1 MSKLSVSLVIGG
13 AVASSLGSA
22 FRTAESGI
30 QKLEQ
35 KANKTKVLK
44 GVIGE
49 TIKLREE
56 WKKAH
61 DSGAASAAGL
71 LRKLDRNLDSLRK
84 QGVQV
89 GKLNQ
94 EYQRLGRT
102 AKATDLQIKG
112 RQQINAGKE
121 GLQSTAMKTTA
132 AVAMAAVPT
141 AISAGFQGKIRDIAI
156 KANIANTPEEKEL
169 AQDAVRISQDSGMG
183 RNEVA
188 DLINQLVGA
197 GMDVNKARAYAPV
210 AAKFAV
216 GQGAS
221 GEDTARMIQALE
233 QNAKITDPKEMEKA
247 LEGIAYQG
255 QAGSFEASDMARWFP
270 ALLAGMEK
278 NGSIGLD
285 AVSELGAMLQV
296 QMKTAG
302 SSDEAANNFKNW
314 VDKIGAGD
322 VVDAYKKA
330 GIDYQQS
337 LNTGVQKGMSVIES
351 SMALALQ
358 YVEKTDPAKAKK
370 MADAKA
376 KIDKEVDPVK
386 ARKMLEAL
394 EQTLRTGD
402 IFADS
407 QVKAALTAYGQN
419 RGFYADLK
427 QGSKSEKAAGILDK
441 NLEERRE
448 TSAQRWIEAKNAVDD
463 SLRSIGDAIRPMT
476 DWLATNIKN
485 IAQEFTKFSD
495 SSKAVIAG
503 IATVSG
509 GFLALQGLFSSF
521 KVVKGL
527 FNVGRGSLMGDP
539 NKVQK
544 VFVTNSGESGDGDGE
559 GKSEGKRGKVLDLVE
574 FGLKKFQGDEPA
586 EGDGEGGE
594 GEKKKG
600 FQPVETG
607 LKVLDILREANNDSD
622 GDGNG
627 ESGGSDPQKVF
638 VVNADAFGNIGAAG
652 RGAGPGAGD
661 PPGRRRRR
669 GRSRSRRLGPEPGGP
684 PGPPSPNPPDP
695 ARRRSPPNPPG
706 PDPAPRRS
714 PPNPPRPEPA
724 PRPPTPPVPPVP
736 PTPSRL
742 AQNFGAVVR
751 AGRNVAEYGKRIPGG
766 NLLDAGL
773 GLADV
778 AMNAETQDEK
788 AEGYGGVAGG
798 VAGTM
803 AGAAAGAAIGSVVP
817 IIGTAVGGLIGAY
830 LGSTG
835 GEIAGSW
842 LGKALF
848 GEKEKPPEE
857 VAETAKPGPETGD
870 VVRSLTAETP
880 APPAVPLVA
889 KAPVLTKPDPVK
901 VDQSF
906 TFAPNLPVTVQGDV
920 KDPRRLAEELMP
932 HIRRQFEDYA
942 RQQQARQLSDEPHV

>member
-1 MSKLSVSLVIGG
+1 
-13 AVASSLGSA
+13 
-22 FRTAESGI
+22 
-30 QKLEQ
+30 
-35 KANKTKVLK
+35 
-44 GVIGE
+44 
-49 TIKLREE
+49 
-56 WKKAH
+56 
-61 DSGAASAAGL
+61 
-71 LRKLDRNLDSLRK
+71 
-84 QGVQV
+84 
-89 GKLNQ
+89 
-94 EYQRLGRT
+94 
-102 AKATDLQIKG
+102 
-112 RQQINAGKE
+112 
-121 GLQSTAMKTTA
+121 
-132 AVAMAAVPT
+132 
-141 AISAGFQGKIRDIAI
+141 
-156 KANIANTPEEKEL
+156 
-169 AQDAVRISQDSGMG
+169 
-183 RNEVA
+183 
-188 DLINQLVGA
+188 
-197 GMDVNKARAYAPV
+197 
-210 AAKFAV
+210 
-216 GQGAS
+216 
-221 GEDTARMIQALE
+221 
-233 QNAKITDPKEMEKA
+233 
-247 LEGIAYQG
+247 
-255 QAGSFEASDMARWFP
+255 MARWFP

-586 EGDGEGGE
+586 EGDGEAGE

-600 FQPVETG
+600 FQPIETG
-607 LKVLDILREANNDSD
+607 LKVLDILREASND
-622 GDGNG
+622 GDGDGDG
-627 ESGGSDPQKVF
+627 EGGGSDPQKVF

-652 RGAGPGAGD
+652 RGAGPGQGAGD
-661 PPGRRRRR
+661 PPDRRRRR
-669 GRSRSRRLGPEPGGP
+669 DRTRNRRRGPEPGGP

-695 ARRRSPPNPPG
+695 GR
-706 PDPAPRRS
+706 RRS

-724 PRPPTPPVPPVP
+724 PRPPVPPTPPVPPVP
-736 PTPSRL
+736 PAPSRL

-788 AEGYGGVAGG
+788 AEGYGGVAGS

-817 IIGTAVGGLIGAY
+817 VIGTAVGALVGAY

-835 GEIAGSW
+835 GEMAGSW

-848 GEKEKPPEE
+848 GEKEQPPEA
-857 VAETAKPGPETGD
+857 VAETANPAPEAGD
-870 VVRSLTAETP
+870 VVRSLAAEMP
-880 APPAVPLVA
+880 APPAEPLVA
-889 KAPVLTKPDPVK
+889 KAPTPAKSQPMK
-901 VDQSF
+901 AEQSF
-906 TFAPNLPVTVQGDV
+906 TFAPTVPVTVQGDV
-920 KDPRRLAEELMP
+920 KDPRRVAEELMP
-932 HIRRQFEDYA
+932 HLQRQFEDYA
-942 RQQQARQLSDEPHV
+942 RQQQARQLSDEPHI

>member
-44 GVIGE
+44 SAIGE

-84 QGVQV
+84 QGIQV

-94 EYQRLGRT
+94 EYLRLGRT

-112 RQQINAGKE
+112 RQQLNAGKE
-121 GLQSTAMKTTA
+121 GLQSTAVKTTA

-169 AQDAVRISQDSGMG
+169 AQDAVRISQDTGMG

-188 DLINQLVGA
+188 DLVNQLVGA
-197 GMDVNKARAYAPV
+197 GMDLNKARAYAPV

-278 NGSIGLD
+278 SGSTGLD

-314 VDKIGAGD
+314 VDKIGSGE

-330 GIDYQQS
+330 GIDYQKS

-463 SLRSIGDAIRPMT
+463 SLRSIGDALRPMT
-476 DWLATNIKN
+476 DWLASNIKN

-503 IATVSG
+503 IATVGG
-509 GFLALQGLFSSF
+509 GFLALQGLLSSF

-539 NKVQK
+539 SKVQK

-586 EGDGEGGE
+586 EGDGEAGE

-600 FQPVETG
+600 FQPLETG
-607 LKVLDILREANNDSD
+607 LKVLDILREASNHSGDDD
-622 GDGNG
+622 GEG
-627 ESGGSDPQKVF
+627 GGSDPQKVF

-652 RGAGPGAGD
+652 RGAGPGQGPGD
-661 PPGRRRRR
+661 PPDRRRRR
-669 GRSRSRRLGPEPGGP
+669 DRTRNRRRGPEPGGP

-695 ARRRSPPNPPG
+695 GR
-706 PDPAPRRS
+706 RRS

-724 PRPPTPPVPPVP
+724 PRPPVPPTPPVPPVP
-736 PTPSRL
+736 PAPSRL

-751 AGRNVAEYGKRIPGG
+751 AGRKVAEYGKRIPGG

-788 AEGYGGVAGG
+788 AEGYGGVAGS

-817 IIGTAVGGLIGAY
+817 VIGTAVGALVGAY

-835 GEIAGSW
+835 GEMAGSW

-848 GEKEKPPEE
+848 GEKEKPAEE
-857 VAETAKPGPETGD
+857 VAETAKPAPEAGD

-889 KAPVLTKPDPVK
+889 KAPAPAKPDQVK

-920 KDPRRLAEELMP
+920 KDPGRLAEELMP
-932 HIRRQFEDYA
+932 HIRRQFDDYA
-942 RQQQARQLSDEPHV
+942 RQQQARQLSDEPHI

>member
-1 MSKLSVSLVIGG
+1 MSKLSLALVIGG

-44 GVIGE
+44 GAIGE

-121 GLQSTAMKTTA
+121 GLQSTAVKTTA

-169 AQDAVRISQDSGMG
+169 AQDAVRISQDTGMG

-188 DLINQLVGA
+188 DLVNQLVGA
-197 GMDVNKARAYAPV
+197 GMDLSKARAYAPV

-278 NGSIGLD
+278 NGSTGLD

-330 GIDYQQS
+330 GIDYQKS

-476 DWLATNIKN
+476 DWLASNIKN

-509 GFLALQGLFSSF
+509 GFLVLQGLFSSF

-539 NKVQK
+539 SKVQK

-574 FGLKKFQGDEPA
+574 FGLKKFQGDEPS

-607 LKVLDILREANNDSD
+607 LKVLDILREASNDSD
-622 GDGNG
+622 GDGDG
-627 ESGGSDPQKVF
+627 EGGGSDPQKVF
-638 VVNADAFGNIGAAG
+638 VVNAGAFGNIGAAG
-652 RGAGPGAGD
+652 RGAGPGD
-661 PPGRRRRR
+661 PPDRRRRR
-669 GRSRSRRLGPEPGGP
+669 DRTRNRRRGPEPGGP

-695 ARRRSPPNPPG
+695 GR
-706 PDPAPRRS
+706 RRS

-724 PRPPTPPVPPVP
+724 PRPPVPPTPPVPPVP
-736 PTPSRL
+736 PAPSRL

-751 AGRNVAEYGKRIPGG
+751 ASRNVAEYGKRIPGG

-788 AEGYGGVAGG
+788 AEGYGGVAGS

-817 IIGTAVGGLIGAY
+817 VIGTAVGALVGAY
-830 LGSTG
+830 LGSSG
-835 GEIAGSW
+835 GEMAGSW

-848 GEKEKPPEE
+848 GEKEKPAEE
-857 VAETAKPGPETGD
+857 VAETANPAPEAGD

-889 KAPVLTKPDPVK
+889 KAPAPAKSQPMK
-901 VDQSF
+901 AEQSF
-906 TFAPNLPVTVQGDV
+906 TFAPTVPVTVQGDV
-920 KDPRRLAEELMP
+920 KDPRRVAEELMP
-932 HIRRQFEDYA
+932 YLQRQFEDYA
-942 RQQQARQLSDEPHV
+942 RQQQARQLSDEPHI